1 MNRDQLALETYRN
14 SFAGPTRLAAGSV
27 TLFDNTLR
35 DGEQTPGVAFT
46 TAEKVAIGRLLAET
60 GIPALE
66 AGFAAVS
73 AEEREAIRAVV
84 DAQTGMTV
92 FSLCRC
98 VEADV
103 AAACACGVEHVTV
116 YTPVSELQLRRR
128 LQVDFT
134 VVQDRIRRVVAAA
147 KSRGLFVRF
156 SCEEAFRTPPERLVS
171 SYLTAKEV
179 GADMLSLPDTV
190 GVATP
195 WAVERCLALLQRE
208 VGLPVSV
215 HFHNDLGLSVANA
228 LAAMLAG
235 ATEVQVC
242 ANGLGERAGNTPL
255 EQVALAALYQLD
267 YDFGVNLEKLTELST
282 LVSKAAGTEPASN
295 QPIFGANVFTHESGA
310 HLHGL
315 LQSPACYEPFP
326 PPLVGREHRFVLGKH
341 SGRAAVRH
349 VLSGWLPE
357 AVRLGGKH
365 VAAPAV
371 AVQQEALF
379 EQVKLEWVA
388 VDFGGVRVERC
399 RQFGG
404 PWLGLEL
411 IRTLGLDEFL
421 KRKLPQGQEQIPWAL
436 MALVL
441 VLARLC
447 DPSSELHLAEHGY
460 EELVG
465 AGPII
470 GCALTRDI
478 ALSLLA
484 VPCSWWLTGAAFAY
498 FDGRALRRRR
508 ARLREQLPSALI
520 TIAGALQAG
529 RTVEQSL
536 ELAGDSLLPPLGEE
550 LGQTCRELAL
560 GVSLDEALLGLRD
573 RCAVEELDIA
583 VCGLTMHDR
592 LGGDLVGF
600 FRSTAELS
608 TARDNVRQELWA
620 ASAAPLDDAADPG
633 AVGVAVPAR
642 HGDQAARRRRH

>member
-128 LQVDFT
+128 LQGDFT

-470 GCALTRDI
+470 GCAHAGHR
-478 ALSLLA
+478 AVVACRAVLLVA
-484 VPCSWWLTGAAFAY
+484 H
-498 FDGRALRRRR
+498 GRGIRLLRR
-508 ARLREQLPSALI
+508 
-520 TIAGALQAG
+520 AGATASSCAASGAVALGPDHHRGRPAG
-529 RTVEQSL
+529 RSHSGAV
-536 ELAGDSLLPPLGEE
+536 
-550 LGQTCRELAL
+550 L
-560 GVSLDEALLGLRD
+560 GVSGRFAAAAAGRGTRADVPRVGVGRVSGRGAIGAAGSLRGGGTGHRRVRTHHARPPGRRPRRLLPVHR
-573 RCAVEELDIA
+573 RAVH
-583 VCGLTMHDR
+583 CP
-592 LGGDLVGF
+592 
-600 FRSTAELS
+600 
-608 TARDNVRQELWA
+608 RQRA
-620 ASAAPLDDAADPG
+620 PG
-633 AVGVAVPAR
+633 AVGR
-642 HGDQAARRRRH
+642 LRRASRRCC